1 MAQDFRNAVA
11 RAQGTAAAGV
21 LTAGNYDAVIGI
33 RCTNI
38 LTTTIKV
45 DIYVVRSS
53 ANYYIAK
60 DTPIPPGGSIELI
73 QGGAKIVLVSG
84 DVLTHDC
91 DTASGLDIWVSYIDT
106 LVKVNQLQDAKQPL
120 KTAKKKI

>member
-11 RAQGTAAAGV
+11 RSQGTSAAAV
-21 LTAGNYDAVIGI
+21 FTAGDFDAVIGI

-45 DIYVVRSS
+45 DIYIVRSS
-53 ANYYIAK
+53 ANYYLCK
-60 DTPIPPGGSIELI
+60 STPIPPGGSIELI
-73 QGGAKIVLVSG
+73 QGGAKIVMVSG
-84 DVLTHDC
+84 DVLWHDV

-106 LVKVNQLQDAKQPL
+106 
-120 KTAKKKI
+120 ISS

>member
-11 RAQGTAAAGV
+11 RSQGTSAAAV
-21 LTAGNYDAVIGI
+21 FTAGNYDAVIGI

-45 DIYVVRSS
+45 DIYIVRSS
-53 ANYYIAK
+53 ANYYLCK
-60 DTPIPPGGSIELI
+60 STPIPPGGSIELI
-73 QGGAKIVLVSG
+73 QGGAKIVMVSG
-84 DVLTHDC
+84 DVLWHDV

-106 LVKVNQLQDAKQPL
+106 
-120 KTAKKKI
+120 ISS

>member
-1 MAQDFRNAVA
+1 MAQDFRNVK
-11 RAQGTAAAGV
+11 AAARGTSAAA
-21 LTAGNYDAVIGI
+21 LFTAGDYDAVIGI

-45 DIYVVRSS
+45 DIYMVRSS
-53 ANYYIAK
+53 ANYYIVK

-73 QGGAKIVLVSG
+73 QGGAKIVMVSG
-84 DVLTHDC
+84 DVLWHDV

-106 LVKVNQLQDAKQPL
+106 
-120 KTAKKKI
+120 ISE

>member
-11 RAQGTAAAGV
+11 RAQGTTAANI
-21 LTAGNYDAVIGI
+21 LTAGDFDALIGI

-53 ANYYIAK
+53 ANYYIVK

-73 QGGAKIVLVSG
+73 QGGAKINLKNG
-84 DVLTHDC
+84 DVLKAKSN
-91 DTASGLDIWVSYIDT
+91 TASSLDVVTSFIEGISS
-106 LVKVNQLQDAKQPL
+106 
-120 KTAKKKI
+120 

>member
-1 MAQDFRNAVA
+1 MAQDFRNVVA
-11 RAQGTAAAGV
+11 RSQGTSAAAI
-21 LTAGNYDAVIGI
+21 LTGGNYDAVIGI
-33 RCTNI
+33 RVSNI
-38 LTTTIKV
+38 LTTTVKV

-53 ANYYIAK
+53 ANYFICK
-60 DTPIPPGGSIELI
+60 STPIPPGGSIELI

-106 LVKVNQLQDAKQPL
+106 
-120 KTAKKKI
+120 ISE

>member
-1 MAQDFRNAVA
+1 MAQDFRNVVA
-11 RAQGTAAAGV
+11 RAQGTTAAAI
-21 LTAGNYDAVIGI
+21 LTGGNYDAVIGI

-45 DIYVVRSS
+45 DVYVVRST

-60 DTPIPPGGSIELI
+60 DASIPPGGSLELI
-73 QGGAKIVLVSG
+73 QGGSKIVLVSG
-84 DVLTHDC
+84 DVLWHDR

-106 LVKVNQLQDAKQPL
+106 
-120 KTAKKKI
+120 ISE

>member
-1 MAQDFRNAVA
+1 MAQDFRRAIA
-11 RAQGTAAAGV
+11 RAQGTTAAGI
-21 LTAGNYDAVIGI
+21 LTAGNYDALIGI

-38 LTTTIKV
+38 LTETIKV

-53 ANYYIAK
+53 ANYFICK
-60 DTPIPPGGSIELI
+60 STPIPPGGSIELI

-106 LVKVNQLQDAKQPL
+106 ISEQEDL
-120 KTAKKKI
+120 